1 MAAFDLETIYR
12 AYIKDISNGKLENMS
27 LYVGDHVVHN
37 NIELGLTGYVQLLK
51 DNIVSTQV
59 SIEIKRLIADQTG
72 VAAILV
78 FTTKASTK
86 SLVGIELDDVP
97 FSFEENVVYDFEDGK
112 IVKVHSL
119 YDVDAVRSHRRQ
131 S

>member
-86 SLVGIELDDVP
+86 RAHLTTSRI
-97 FSFEENVVYDFEDGK
+97 NV
-112 IVKVHSL
+112 S
-119 YDVDAVRSHRRQ
+119 
-131 S
+131 